1 MPLEI
6 NMALDASA
14 FLQSLIII
22 GREGLEVVL
31 ILGAMLAILR
41 KLDPGRSVGALWW
54 GAGIGVAASLVT
66 AALVQLVFRSS
77 RHVEL
82 LEGLTLLLASAV
94 LVFVGHWL
102 LAKADVVRW
111 KRYLEKR
118 LRGGVGAGS
127 SLALGLVSFLAV
139 YREGVETV
147 LFYRALLST
156 EATAGAAVLAGL
168 ALGLVGLG
176 VVGYAIYRFGVRI
189 PLRPFFTGT
198 SALLLLLA
206 FIFAGKGVH
215 ELQEAGVAGESFLPI
230 LRFSALGLYPTL
242 ETLLAQAVVL
252 CAIALPPL
260 YRALPGDRSAA
271 EPVRVGPRTGAPE
284 RSAPET
290 AVGPIG

>member
-1 MPLEI
+1 
-6 NMALDASA
+6 MAIDTSA
-14 FLQSLIII
+14 FLQALIII

-41 KLDPGRSVGALWW
+41 KVDPGRSVGALWR

-66 AALVQLVFRSS
+66 AGLVQLVFRSS

-102 LAKADVVRW
+102 LAKTDVVRW
-111 KRYLEKR
+111 KRYLEGR
-118 LRGGVGAGS
+118 LRGGLGAGS
-127 SLALGLVSFLAV
+127 SFALGLVSFLAV

-156 EATAGAAVLAGL
+156 DATAGAAILAGL
-168 ALGLVGLG
+168 AVGLVGLG
-176 VVGYAIYRFGVRI
+176 ILCYAIYRFGVRI
-189 PLRPFFTGT
+189 PLRPFFAGT

-215 ELQEAGVAGESFLPI
+215 ELQEAGVVGESLLPFF
-230 LRFSALGLYPTL
+230 RFSALGIYPTL
-242 ETLLAQAVVL
+242 ETLVSQAVVL

-260 YRALPGDRSAA
+260 YRALRGERTVADPAQ
-271 EPVRVGPRTGAPE
+271 VGRRTAAPE
-284 RSAPET
+284 RAT
-290 AVGPIG
+290 AKTAAGPIG